1 MASKNKSEKLK
12 LNLWAETDRPQ
23 RADFNSDNMIIDA
36 ALGEHLE
43 NDQLHLT
50 AEEKARAAI
59 PLASTAYQ
67 GNGEASRAVNLPVDA
82 LAVMVYC
89 EGMPFAIYDKSVE
102 ALRNY
107 SGFYM
112 FGAGSSAGVSVQN
125 KTLVVTQDTQS
136 KGSVMNCFNE
146 SGKQYRVVVIK

>member
-43 NDQLHLT
+43 NEEIHLT
-50 AEEKARAAI
+50 AEEKSRAVM

-67 GNGEASRAVNLPVDA
+67 GNGEVSRSVTLPVEA

-89 EGMPFAIYDKSVE
+89 EGMPFAIYDKSAE
-102 ALRNY
+102 TLRNY
-107 SGFYM
+107 SAFYM
-112 FGAGSSAGVSVQN
+112 FGAGSSTGISVQN

-136 KGSVMNCFNE
+136 KNSVMNCLNE